1 MRPKEIRDLGDT
13 ELEQKEA
20 EGREEL
26 FRLRLRGATGQIE
39 NKMKARMARR
49 DLARI
54 LTIRRERVAAAEK
67 AGR

>member
-1 MRPKEIRDLGDT
+1 MRPKDIRELGDD
-13 ELEQKEA
+13 ELRQKEA

-39 NKMKARMARR
+39 NKMKARLARR
-49 DLARI
+49 ELARI
-54 LTIRRERVAAAEK
+54 ITIRRERSAAAEK

>member
-1 MRPKEIRDLGDT
+1 MRPKEIRELGEA
-13 ELEQKEA
+13 ELQQKES
-20 EGREEL
+20 ESREEL

-54 LTIRRERVAAAEK
+54 LTIRRERTAATQK

>member
-1 MRPKEIRDLGDT
+1 MRPKEIRDLGED
-13 ELEQKEA
+13 ELRQKEA
-20 EGREEL
+20 ESREEL

-39 NKMKARMARR
+39 NKMKARAARR

-54 LTIRRERVAAAEK
+54 LTIRRERGAAAQK